1 MPKVSVEQKG
11 GAPDASDYI
20 AFKRKQAIYN
30 AARASQTGKG
40 VSKAL
45 ARENLLQKGF
55 TSGIVETRLTN
66 PTSLDTLRFKR

>member
-30 AARASQTGKG
+30 ASKASEAGKG
-40 VSKAL
+40 EIKAL
-45 ARENLLQKGF
+45 SHETLLQKGF
-55 TSGIVETRLTN
+55 DSGIMASRLTR